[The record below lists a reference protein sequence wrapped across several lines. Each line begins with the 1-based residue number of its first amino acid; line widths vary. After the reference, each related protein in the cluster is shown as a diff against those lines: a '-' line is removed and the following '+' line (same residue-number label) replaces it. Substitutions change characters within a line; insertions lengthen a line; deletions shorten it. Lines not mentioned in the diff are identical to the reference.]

1 MALAAMPRD
10 REPEVARFID
20 TYKYDQDM
28 NVKRDRFGGGTSLPL
43 NSDGYE
49 DKQKVLRDERHKDW
63 LVQQDKPTDRVYYR
77 VGTPEQGFP
86 AGFGEYEKQRRENN
100 LIRQKDYNDMIK
112 KQRQTEQQ
120 KMEARRHAP
129 PPRPA
134 QPPGPQ
140 MDYNLAGEQARAEER
155 RAYQDYMGNYQ
166 IGINVPQRP
175 VMDYWENQKF
185 LKEERRREYNELM
198 EKKAK
203 EERYWAMRGR
213 PVTPPGGLNIGN
225 YDRQVKEQ
233 AQAKKQEYKKM
244 LDEQKLVQLKLRA
257 MDHVAD
263 VSPKY
268 VRYRDEERPLVGS
281 HSDFNPYMQEKESKD
296 KFRRDLRSKPIQNP
310 SPSTQ
315 NVVTE
320 TSPREDPNFKAFLDV
335 EKEKVK
341 NKRKYAEELL
351 KQQKEHMFLRA
362 RQEPEMAVLDR
373 HGQPSQYLADKP
385 PAGPSYGRGRDES
398 SRQTPA
404 FWNEGKQAQGPRS
417 LNSDASRSNRSS
429 AYVPMAL
436 KTESYSRPIPERPTY
451 GQPPYPG
458 VNLNQNDERF
468 NPDAPAKFQPKSP
481 EKPVDREFLKVP
493 MRDDERPQELGTP
506 LAFKLEPQTQSL
518 KDQSSYEQ
526 QAHHESGQ
534 IPSKATGEWYLSEGT
549 GRLRSPADLPP
560 RSPEKPANPEWLKIP
575 VRDDERP
582 PGVGTPLAF
591 KTNSYSR
598 QPPPAPEK
606 DYSRQPPPAPEQ
618 GYSHQPP
625 PSPKKGYSRQ
635 PPPAPEQGYS
645 RQPLPPSRDQGYR
658 APPFSSDGQKPYRK
672 YENGPEGL
680 FGRPDQSRERPR
692 SRRSLDADRKYSPTK
707 RENVA
712 MPVNQISPRRMKN
725 ALYTDSEEVS
735 TKRREA
741 SKERQKEYNDLL
753 RMKAEK
759 KRHED
764 EMFRQQQQQS
774 KPAEV
779 VKNPFYSSDDYEK
792 FQKELQRKQGE
803 EYREFLSQQYQPSK
817 DAQGLPLGQY
827 RYEPKRLQLEAER
840 NKEYNQ
846 ILQKQLTSRKEK
858 DIDKNPQG
866 LNIDVGYHHQ
876 RQAWLER
883 QRNKE
888 YNEHLRKGEEQ
899 RRHSRDGNSAP
910 KTTYGSSFNQQPA
923 SPNRIHQQTPPSRTK
938 SREHRSD
945 QMTDVLTFK
954 GPEER
959 VTHGRDPP
967 GHNGYSRHEQWKNPL
982 PDRDYREQNGYS
994 ANVNEPIGSG
1004 EQRSDQ
1010 MNDGVTH
1017 GRDPRGQN
1025 GYSKQEQWNKPPPV
1039 TAYEEHNGYSSNTS
1053 EPGDY
1058 KPKLPDYLTANPNTF
1073 HQQMTAPYPK
1083 AYSAPLE
1090 PGSSPATPSKLSL
1103 PVGQYDE
1110 LRPFIVKQRNKEYNS
1125 LKDKLGRKQIN
1136 QPKSPET
1143 RATSLPIGNDD
1154 RRSTFEKWRNR
1165 EYRPLQKGLPS
1176 IKKIGVTPEAT
1187 GISLPV
1193 GQYDKARPLLEKQR
1207 NVEYNKLID
1216 TGRIGKKSLREKI
1229 STPPNLQGLPIGQQ
1243 NYERMYRAM
1252 EHERNREYN
1261 EFLQQKYGGNKTLR
1275 TTRSEPNRTDHPK
1288 SSFYYGNELEHAE
1301 KKRMLDEERRNEYH
1315 QYMKEHNHPRSTSIE
1330 IPSDVDS
1337 GLPIGQQHHE
1347 AMRKFLSDQ
1356 RNKEYNQLVDRKKNE
1371 VRNRNWNFDQNGVL
1385 ELHGD
1390 DAVQSRQRE
1399 LRAERKQDYNAYISQ
1414 IKAPA
1419 RRTWPEPEGLG
1430 ALLVRKGEY
1439 DNIRQMHDEERKR
1452 DYIDRMQ
1459 KRREMGLDMTPPSA
1473 PAEPLRARYEYSN
1486 PMVNVLGRYD
1496 DFRKKLAD
1504 DRKRDFRT
1512 FMDQV
1517 KEDDSHRRHYVSTA
1531 PTIAR
1536 EETPIVYSMGTYETE
1551 TKIKIR
1557 EERKKDLEE
1566 FVHEKQKHW
1575 TPRTTVKENLM
1586 PHVASAETPLVN
1598 YMGSYDNDRLKY
1610 RLERNKELRDFS
1622 QKKKQE
1628 LRNPYD
1634 NYVYPTVAVAE
1645 KPIVDFLGTEV
1656 EKRKQHL
1663 RAERRQDY
1671 EQYTKQVASNNQKVT
1686 NPGRRHDFVDS
1697 TNGPY
1702 DGLFH
1707 GLGEHGN
1714 RSDDLN
1720 RERQKDYNDRLEQK
1734 YAGKDRPSGRPKWV
1748 QESLPNDTDR
1758 GRSPM
1763 KTQPPVD
1770 QYQQMLNEKRREEAN
1785 LRRFEDPEYQE
1796 RLSRGRDRGEAGQR
1810 YGY

>member
-63 LVQQDKPTDRVYYR
+63 LVQQDKPRVLRNAYYEEPTDRVYYR

-385 PAGPSYGRGRDES
+385 PAGPSYGRGRDE
-398 SRQTPA
+398 
-404 FWNEGKQAQGPRS
+404 
-417 LNSDASRSNRSS
+417 
-429 AYVPMAL
+429 
-436 KTESYSRPIPERPTY
+436 
-451 GQPPYPG
+451 
-458 VNLNQNDERF
+458 
-468 NPDAPAKFQPKSP
+468 
-481 EKPVDREFLKVP
+481 
-493 MRDDERPQELGTP
+493 
-506 LAFKLEPQTQSL
+506 
-518 KDQSSYEQ
+518 
-526 QAHHESGQ
+526 
-534 IPSKATGEWYLSEGT
+534 
-549 GRLRSPADLPP
+549 
-560 RSPEKPANPEWLKIP
+560 
-575 VRDDERP
+575 
-582 PGVGTPLAF
+582 
-591 KTNSYSR
+591 
-598 QPPPAPEK
+598 
-606 DYSRQPPPAPEQ
+606 
-618 GYSHQPP
+618 
-625 PSPKKGYSRQ
+625 
-635 PPPAPEQGYS
+635 
-645 RQPLPPSRDQGYR
+645 
-658 APPFSSDGQKPYRK
+658 
-672 YENGPEGL
+672 
-680 FGRPDQSRERPR
+680 
-692 SRRSLDADRKYSPTK
+692 
-707 RENVA
+707 
-712 MPVNQISPRRMKN
+712 
-725 ALYTDSEEVS
+725 
-735 TKRREA
+735 
-741 SKERQKEYNDLL
+741 
-753 RMKAEK
+753 AEK

>member
-63 LVQQDKPTDRVYYR
+63 LVQQDKPRVLRNAYYEEPTDRVYYR

-888 YNEHLRKGEEQ
+888 YNEHLRK
-899 RRHSRDGNSAP
+899 
-910 KTTYGSSFNQQPA
+910 
-923 SPNRIHQQTPPSRTK
+923 
-938 SREHRSD
+938 
-945 QMTDVLTFK
+945 
-954 GPEER
+954 
-959 VTHGRDPP
+959 
-967 GHNGYSRHEQWKNPL
+967 
-982 PDRDYREQNGYS
+982 
-994 ANVNEPIGSG
+994 
-1004 EQRSDQ
+1004 
-1010 MNDGVTH
+1010 
-1017 GRDPRGQN
+1017 
-1025 GYSKQEQWNKPPPV
+1025 
-1039 TAYEEHNGYSSNTS
+1039 
-1053 EPGDY
+1053 
-1058 KPKLPDYLTANPNTF
+1058 
-1073 HQQMTAPYPK
+1073 
-1083 AYSAPLE
+1083 
-1090 PGSSPATPSKLSL
+1090 
-1103 PVGQYDE
+1103 
-1110 LRPFIVKQRNKEYNS
+1110 
-1125 LKDKLGRKQIN
+1125 
-1136 QPKSPET
+1136 
-1143 RATSLPIGNDD
+1143 
-1154 RRSTFEKWRNR
+1154 
-1165 EYRPLQKGLPS
+1165 
-1176 IKKIGVTPEAT
+1176 
-1187 GISLPV
+1187 
-1193 GQYDKARPLLEKQR
+1193 
-1207 NVEYNKLID
+1207 
-1216 TGRIGKKSLREKI
+1216 KSLREKI

>member
-63 LVQQDKPTDRVYYR
+63 LVQQDKPRVLRNAYYEEPTDRVYYR

-385 PAGPSYGRGRDES
+385 PAGPSYGRGRDE
-398 SRQTPA
+398 
-404 FWNEGKQAQGPRS
+404 
-417 LNSDASRSNRSS
+417 
-429 AYVPMAL
+429 
-436 KTESYSRPIPERPTY
+436 
-451 GQPPYPG
+451 
-458 VNLNQNDERF
+458 
-468 NPDAPAKFQPKSP
+468 
-481 EKPVDREFLKVP
+481 
-493 MRDDERPQELGTP
+493 
-506 LAFKLEPQTQSL
+506 
-518 KDQSSYEQ
+518 
-526 QAHHESGQ
+526 
-534 IPSKATGEWYLSEGT
+534 
-549 GRLRSPADLPP
+549 
-560 RSPEKPANPEWLKIP
+560 
-575 VRDDERP
+575 
-582 PGVGTPLAF
+582 AF

>member
-63 LVQQDKPTDRVYYR
+63 LVQQDKPRVLRNAYYEEPTDRVYYR

-506 LAFKLEPQTQSL
+506 L
-518 KDQSSYEQ
+518 
-526 QAHHESGQ
+526 
-534 IPSKATGEWYLSEGT
+534 
-549 GRLRSPADLPP
+549 
-560 RSPEKPANPEWLKIP
+560 
-575 VRDDERP
+575 
-582 PGVGTPLAF
+582 
-591 KTNSYSR
+591 
-598 QPPPAPEK
+598 
-606 DYSRQPPPAPEQ
+606 
-618 GYSHQPP
+618 
-625 PSPKKGYSRQ
+625 
-635 PPPAPEQGYS
+635 
-645 RQPLPPSRDQGYR
+645 
-658 APPFSSDGQKPYRK
+658 
-672 YENGPEGL
+672 
-680 FGRPDQSRERPR
+680 
-692 SRRSLDADRKYSPTK
+692 
-707 RENVA
+707 
-712 MPVNQISPRRMKN
+712 
-725 ALYTDSEEVS
+725 
-735 TKRREA
+735 
-741 SKERQKEYNDLL
+741 
-753 RMKAEK
+753 AEK

>member
-63 LVQQDKPTDRVYYR
+63 LVQQDKPRVLRNAYYEEPTDRVYYR

-803 EYREFLSQQYQPSK
+803 EYREFLSQ
-817 DAQGLPLGQY
+817 
-827 RYEPKRLQLEAER
+827 
-840 NKEYNQ
+840 
-846 ILQKQLTSRKEK
+846 
-858 DIDKNPQG
+858 
-866 LNIDVGYHHQ
+866 
-876 RQAWLER
+876 
-883 QRNKE
+883 
-888 YNEHLRKGEEQ
+888 
-899 RRHSRDGNSAP
+899 
-910 KTTYGSSFNQQPA
+910 
-923 SPNRIHQQTPPSRTK
+923 
-938 SREHRSD
+938 
-945 QMTDVLTFK
+945 
-954 GPEER
+954 
-959 VTHGRDPP
+959 
-967 GHNGYSRHEQWKNPL
+967 
-982 PDRDYREQNGYS
+982 
-994 ANVNEPIGSG
+994 
-1004 EQRSDQ
+1004 
-1010 MNDGVTH
+1010 
-1017 GRDPRGQN
+1017 
-1025 GYSKQEQWNKPPPV
+1025 
-1039 TAYEEHNGYSSNTS
+1039 
-1053 EPGDY
+1053 
-1058 KPKLPDYLTANPNTF
+1058 
-1073 HQQMTAPYPK
+1073 
-1083 AYSAPLE
+1083 
-1090 PGSSPATPSKLSL
+1090 
-1103 PVGQYDE
+1103 
-1110 LRPFIVKQRNKEYNS
+1110 
-1125 LKDKLGRKQIN
+1125 
-1136 QPKSPET
+1136 
-1143 RATSLPIGNDD
+1143 
-1154 RRSTFEKWRNR
+1154 
-1165 EYRPLQKGLPS
+1165 LPS

>member
-63 LVQQDKPTDRVYYR
+63 LVQQDKPRVLRNAYYEEPTDRVYYR

-846 ILQKQLTSRKEK
+846 ILQK
-858 DIDKNPQG
+858 
-866 LNIDVGYHHQ
+866 
-876 RQAWLER
+876 
-883 QRNKE
+883 
-888 YNEHLRKGEEQ
+888 
-899 RRHSRDGNSAP
+899 
-910 KTTYGSSFNQQPA
+910 
-923 SPNRIHQQTPPSRTK
+923 
-938 SREHRSD
+938 
-945 QMTDVLTFK
+945 
-954 GPEER
+954 
-959 VTHGRDPP
+959 
-967 GHNGYSRHEQWKNPL
+967 
-982 PDRDYREQNGYS
+982 
-994 ANVNEPIGSG
+994 
-1004 EQRSDQ
+1004 
-1010 MNDGVTH
+1010 
-1017 GRDPRGQN
+1017 
-1025 GYSKQEQWNKPPPV
+1025 
-1039 TAYEEHNGYSSNTS
+1039 
-1053 EPGDY
+1053 
-1058 KPKLPDYLTANPNTF
+1058 
-1073 HQQMTAPYPK
+1073 
-1083 AYSAPLE
+1083 
-1090 PGSSPATPSKLSL
+1090 
-1103 PVGQYDE
+1103 
-1110 LRPFIVKQRNKEYNS
+1110 
-1125 LKDKLGRKQIN
+1125 
-1136 QPKSPET
+1136 
-1143 RATSLPIGNDD
+1143 
-1154 RRSTFEKWRNR
+1154 
-1165 EYRPLQKGLPS
+1165 
-1176 IKKIGVTPEAT
+1176 
-1187 GISLPV
+1187 
-1193 GQYDKARPLLEKQR
+1193 
-1207 NVEYNKLID
+1207 
-1216 TGRIGKKSLREKI
+1216 
-1229 STPPNLQGLPIGQQ
+1229 
-1243 NYERMYRAM
+1243 
-1252 EHERNREYN
+1252 
-1261 EFLQQKYGGNKTLR
+1261 KYGGNKTLR